1 MRVPLS
7 WLTQHVDVKVS
18 PEDLADRLTFAG
30 VEIETVDRV
39 GEDLAGIVTARVLE
53 VAGHPDADRL
63 VLVRIDAGGEDRS
76 VVCGARNFAPGD
88 VVPWAAPGAKL
99 PGGVEVGRKQVRGQW
114 SDGMLASAR
123 ELGVFDDH
131 SGILVLPPDTTVGVD
146 LVHTVGLRDAI
157 LEVKSAPNRGDT
169 LSMRG
174 IAREVALLLGT
185 ELKPLDLT
193 VPETGP
199 PAGGLATVEVEDA
212 EGCPLYA
219 ARVVESLDAAHPA
232 PLWMARR
239 LYLYGQRPLGAV
251 VDVTNYLLLDQGQP
265 LHAFDLDRVPGQ
277 RIVVRRAREG
287 ETLRTLDGR
296 DRRLTAADTLI
307 TSGEQALALA
317 GIMGGEDSEVRPDTT
332 RVLIESAHFPPAVV
346 RRTMR
351 RLGMSTEGGQRWA
364 RGVDPAG
371 AEPVCDQAARLMA
384 QLAGGTVAGGRLRA
398 GPGVGERPAIRLDW
412 SRSAARLGAPTDPTF
427 AAAHLR
433 SVGCRTEV
441 PDDRT
446 VVAVPP
452 SWRFDIELW
461 ADLEEEVARRWGYD
475 QIPATLPGATGGRL
489 TDEQRLRR
497 QARELLTG
505 MGVTEAQTYPFL
517 SQAALDQ
524 LGLDPDDPRRRT
536 LRLANPISEEAPE
549 LRTTLLPGL
558 AEVARRNLA
567 RGLAGVAV
575 YELGAVF
582 LPPRAEAGRSERD
595 RGLPDEPLTL
605 GVLLAGQR
613 QRGRFDDPVAAF
625 DFADVKGVVEGLV
638 AGLGVDGVAYRPEG
652 PPPYHPGRC
661 AGVFLDQRPVGLLGQ
676 LHPRVAADLE
686 LPTASFAA
694 ELELAPLLAAVPR
707 MRPAATPS
715 PYPEL
720 SFDVAFLVPPGVAA
734 SDLEAALREAGGEL
748 LTRLTLFDAYQGAPL
763 PPGHRNL
770 AYRVAL
776 QAADRTLTDADGAAV
791 RDQMAAV
798 AADRLQATLRAAD
811 QPGEGRAANRPGA
824 G

>member
-7 WLTQHVDVKVS
+7 WLAEHVDVNV
-18 PEDLADRLTFAG
+18 PAATLADRLTFAG

-39 GEDLAGIVTARVLE
+39 GEDLAGILTARVLE
-53 VAGHPDADRL
+53 VTDHPDADRL
-63 VLVRIDAGGEDRS
+63 VLVRIDAGGEDRW

-99 PGGVEVGRKQVRGQW
+99 PGGLEVGRRQVRGQW

-131 SGILVLPPDTTVGVD
+131 SGILVLPPDTPVGAD
-146 LVHTVGLRDAI
+146 LVEEVGLHDTV
-157 LEVKSAPNRGDT
+157 LDVKPAPNRGDV

-174 IAREVALLLGT
+174 IAREVAMLLGT
-185 ELKPLDLT
+185 ELKPLGLT
-193 VPETGP
+193 VPEAGP
-199 PAGGLATVEVEDA
+199 PAAGLASVAVEDA
-212 EGCPLYA
+212 EGCPLYV
-219 ARVVESLDAAHPA
+219 ARVVEGLDAARPA

-296 DRRLTAADTLI
+296 DRRLTAEDTLI
-307 TSGEQALALA
+307 TSGEQPLALA
-317 GIMGGEDSEVRPDTT
+317 GIMGGEDSEVRHDTT
-332 RVLIESAHFPPAVV
+332 RVLIESAHFPPATV

-364 RGVDPAG
+364 RGVDPEG

-384 QLAGGTVAGGRLRA
+384 SLAGGAVAAGRLRA

-412 SRSAARLGAPTDPTF
+412 ARSAVRLGAPADPGF
-427 AAAHLR
+427 AAGHRRA
-433 SVGCRTEV
+433 VGCRTEV

-452 SWRFDIELW
+452 SWRFDLELW

-489 TDEQRLRR
+489 TDDQRLRR
-497 QARELLTG
+497 PARQVLAG
-505 MGVTEAQTYPFL
+505 MGVTEAQSYPFS
-517 SQAALDQ
+517 SQAALDR
-524 LGLDPDDPRRRT
+524 LGLDPDDPRRRA

-558 AEVARRNLA
+558 AEVVRRNLA
-567 RGLAGVAV
+567 RGLPGVAV

-582 LPPRAEAGRSERD
+582 LPDGDDPD
-595 RGLPDEPLTL
+595 GLPAEPLTL
-605 GVLLAGQR
+605 GLLLSGQR
-613 QRGRFDDPVAAF
+613 PAGRFDDPTPPF

-638 AGLGVDGVAYRPEG
+638 AALGVEGVGYRAEG
-652 PPPYHPGRC
+652 PMPYHPGRC
-661 AGVFLDQRPVGLLGQ
+661 AAVLVGQRPVGLLGQ
-676 LHPRVAADLE
+676 LHPRVAAALE
-686 LPTASFAA
+686 LPAASFAA
-694 ELELAPLLAAVPR
+694 ELEVAPLLAAVPR
-707 MRPAATPS
+707 MRPAPTPS

-720 SFDVAFLVPPGVAA
+720 SFDVAFMVPPGVADA
-734 SDLEAALREAGGEL
+734 DLEAVLREAAGEL
-748 LTRLTLFDAYQGAPL
+748 LARLTLFDAYEGPPL

-776 QAADRTLTDADGAAV
+776 QAADRTLTDRDGTAV
-791 RDQMAAV
+791 RDRMAA
-798 AADRLQATLRAAD
+798 AARERLQATLRAA
-811 QPGEGRAANRPGA
+811 E
-824 G
+824 

>member
-7 WLTQHVDVKVS
+7 WLAEHVDVNV
-18 PEDLADRLTFAG
+18 PAATLADKLTFAG

-39 GEDLAGIVTARVLE
+39 GEDLAGILTARVLE
-53 VAGHPDADRL
+53 VTEHPDADRL
-63 VLVRIDAGGEDRS
+63 VLVRIDAGGEDRW

-99 PGGVEVGRKQVRGQW
+99 PGGLEVGRRQVRGQW

-131 SGILVLPPDTTVGVD
+131 SGILVLPPDTPVGAD
-146 LVHTVGLRDAI
+146 LVEEVGLHDTV
-157 LEVKSAPNRGDT
+157 LDVKPAPNRGDV

-174 IAREVALLLGT
+174 IAREVAMLLGS

-193 VPETGP
+193 VPEAGP
-199 PAGGLATVEVEDA
+199 PAAGLASVAVEDA
-212 EGCPLYA
+212 EGCPLYV
-219 ARVVESLDAAHPA
+219 ARVVEGLDAARPA

-296 DRRLTAADTLI
+296 DRRLTAEDTLI
-307 TSGEQALALA
+307 TSGEQPLALA
-317 GIMGGEDSEVRPDTT
+317 GIMGGEDSEVRHDTT
-332 RVLIESAHFPPAVV
+332 RVLIESAHFPPATV

-364 RGVDPAG
+364 RGVDPEG

-384 QLAGGTVAGGRLRA
+384 SLAGGAVAAGRLRA

-412 SRSAARLGAPTDPTF
+412 ARSAVRLGAPADPGF
-427 AAAHLR
+427 AAGHLR
-433 SVGCRTEV
+433 AVGCRTEV

-452 SWRFDIELW
+452 SWRFDLELW

-497 QARELLTG
+497 QARQVLAG
-505 MGVTEAQTYPFL
+505 MGVTEAQSYPFS
-517 SQAALDQ
+517 SQAALDR
-524 LGLDPDDPRRRT
+524 LGLDPDDPRRRA

-558 AEVARRNLA
+558 AEVVRRNLA
-567 RGLAGVAV
+567 RGLPGVAV

-582 LPPRAEAGRSERD
+582 LPDGDDPD
-595 RGLPDEPLTL
+595 GLPAEPLTL
-605 GVLLAGQR
+605 GLLLSGQR
-613 QRGRFDDPVAAF
+613 PAGRFDDPTPPF

-638 AGLGVDGVAYRPEG
+638 AALGVEGVGYRAEG
-652 PPPYHPGRC
+652 PMPYHPGRC
-661 AGVFLDQRPVGLLGQ
+661 AAVLVGQRPVGLLGQ
-676 LHPRVAADLE
+676 LHPRVAAALE
-686 LPTASFAA
+686 LPAASFAA
-694 ELELAPLLAAVPR
+694 ELEVAPLLAAVPR
-707 MRPAATPS
+707 MRPAPTPS

-720 SFDVAFLVPPGVAA
+720 SFDVAFMVPPGVADA
-734 SDLEAALREAGGEL
+734 DLEAVLREAAGEL
-748 LTRLTLFDAYQGAPL
+748 LARLTLFDAYAGPPL

-776 QAADRTLTDADGAAV
+776 QAADRTLTDRDGTAV
-791 RDQMAAV
+791 RDRMAA
-798 AADRLQATLRAAD
+798 AARERLQATLRAA
-811 QPGEGRAANRPGA
+811 E
-824 G
+824 

>member
-7 WLTQHVDVKVS
+7 WLADHVDVDV
-18 PEDLADRLTFAG
+18 PAATLAEKLTFAG
-30 VEIETVDRV
+30 VEIETIHRV
-39 GEDLAGIVTARVLE
+39 GDDLAGILTARVLE
-53 VAGHPDADRL
+53 VTQHPDADRL
-63 VLVRIDAGGEDRS
+63 VLVRIDAGGEERL

-99 PGGVEVGRKQVRGQW
+99 PGGVEIGRRKVRGAL

-131 SGILVLPPDTTVGVD
+131 AGILVLPPDTPVGVD
-146 LVHTVGLRDAI
+146 VVEAVELRDTV
-157 LEVKSAPNRGDT
+157 LDVKTAPNRGDI

-174 IAREVALLLGT
+174 IAREVALLLGK

-193 VPETGP
+193 VPEIGP
-199 PAGGLATVEVEDA
+199 PAGDLASVAVEDA

-219 ARVVESLDAAHPA
+219 ARVIQGLDAARPS

-265 LHAFDLDRVPGQ
+265 LHAFDLDLVPGR
-277 RIVVRRAREG
+277 RIVVRRAAEG

-296 DRRLTAADTLI
+296 DRALTSEDTVI
-307 TSGEQALALA
+307 TSGAHVVALA
-317 GIMGGEDSEVRPDTT
+317 GIMGGEDTEVRASTT
-332 RVLIESAHFPPAVV
+332 EVLLESAHFPPASV

-351 RLGMSTEGGQRWA
+351 RLGMNTEGGQRWA

-384 QLAGGTVAGGRLRA
+384 TLAGGTVAAGRLRA
-398 GPGVGERPAIRLDW
+398 GPGVREREAIRLDW
-412 SRSAARLGAPTDPTF
+412 GRSAERLGAPADPEF
-427 AAAHLR
+427 AAAQLR
-433 SVGCRTEV
+433 RYGCRTEV
-441 PDDRT
+441 VDPRT
-446 VVAVPP
+446 VLAVPP
-452 SWRFDIELW
+452 SWRFDLELW
-461 ADLEEEVARRWGYD
+461 ADLEEEVARGWGYD
-475 QIPATLPGATGGRL
+475 QLPATLPAATGGRL
-489 TDEQRLRR
+489 TAEQRLRR
-497 QARELLTG
+497 QARTALAG
-505 MGVTEAQTYPFL
+505 MGVTEVQTYPFL
-517 SQAALDQ
+517 SQVAFDRLELPA
-524 LGLDPDDPRRRT
+524 DDPRRRT

-558 AEVARRNLA
+558 AEAAGRNLA
-567 RGLAGVAV
+567 RGLDGVAV

-582 LPPRAEAGRSERD
+582 LPVRD
-595 RGLPDEPLTL
+595 GELPDEPLTL
-605 GVLLAGQR
+605 GVLLAGQAPA
-613 QRGRFDDPVAAF
+613 GRFDDPRRPF
-625 DFADVKGVVEGLV
+625 DFADAKGVAEGLV
-638 AGLGVDGVAYRPEG
+638 AALGVPGVGYRAEE

-661 AGVFLDQRPVGLLGQ
+661 AAVLLEDRPVGLLGQ
-676 LHPRVAADLE
+676 LHPRVAVAWE
-686 LPTASFAA
+686 LPAATFAV

-707 MRPAATPS
+707 MRPAPTPS

-720 SFDVAFLVPPGVAA
+720 TFDVAFLVPPGVAE
-734 SDLEAALREAGGEL
+734 SDLEAALREAGGDL
-748 LTRLTLFDAYQGAPL
+748 LTRLTLFDAYEGPPL

-776 QAADRTLTDADGAAV
+776 QAADRTLTDADGAAI
-791 RDQMAAV
+791 RDRMAAL
-798 AADRLQATLRAAD
+798 AAARTQAVLRT
-811 QPGEGRAANRPGA
+811 A